1 MCKNFNFAAIE
12 DMMGTPQERNVSE
25 KENNVK
31 QEEKRVGK
39 KSDITC
45 NKTFKMRKETI
56 EKLEGY
62 AFYEGMSLKDT
73 LDKIIT
79 EYLEGKTISKKKSNI
94 D

>member
-1 MCKNFNFAAIE
+1 MKNKNFNFSAIE
-12 DMMGTPQERNVSE
+12 DMMGTPQANNVS
-25 KENNVK
+25 